1 MKKLFRGIIA
11 AILCAGILS
20 TQAFAVGN
28 GEESAAPI
36 RREEESH
43 VYLQDDMRAVYLT
56 PETDFTAETDLSEFC
71 TELIGLGMNAV
82 VLYSSSENGNYFDL
96 ELDKN
101 EGLLRDMIDA
111 AHNAN
116 LSVYI
121 SLDVNNLVETVM
133 ESGGGLKEGF
143 SAAAHK
149 FVMKYT
155 CEGILLTNYY
165 TRNTPEMY
173 AEYLRS
179 GSGIGY
185 VNWLYET
192 NRYIVRT
199 VSEAI
204 RKTSNTTAAG
214 IMIEDMWA
222 NASSKEGGSDTEDTT
237 QAYFDGFSDTKSYVE
252 GGLADFIMIKAYGST
267 EDYALN
273 FEKVVSWWNEL
284 AKKSGT
290 KSYICHL
297 NERIGSRDGWNE
309 DQLLRQLTV
318 LDEHFAVLICS
329 A

>member
-11 AILCAGILS
+11 AVLCAGILS
-20 TQAFAVGN
+20 TSAFAAEN

-36 RREEESH
+36 HREEESR

-56 PETDFTAETDLSEFC
+56 PETDFTEETDLSELC
-71 TELIGLGMNAV
+71 TEIIGLEMNAV
-82 VLYSSSENGNYFDL
+82 VLYSSSENGSYFDL

-101 EGLLRDMIDA
+101 EGLLRNMIDA

-121 SLDVNNLVETVM
+121 SLDVNNLVKTVM

-165 TRNTPEMY
+165 TQNTPEMY

-185 VNWLYET
+185 LNWLYET

-199 VSEAI
+199 LSEAI
-204 RKTSNTTAAG
+204 RKTSNSTAAG

-252 GGLADFIMIKAYGST
+252 DGLARGPASASAYRS
-267 EDYALN
+267 
-273 FEKVVSWWNEL
+273 
-284 AKKSGT
+284 
-290 KSYICHL
+290 
-297 NERIGSRDGWNE
+297 
-309 DQLLRQLTV
+309 
-318 LDEHFAVLICS
+318 
-329 A
+329 